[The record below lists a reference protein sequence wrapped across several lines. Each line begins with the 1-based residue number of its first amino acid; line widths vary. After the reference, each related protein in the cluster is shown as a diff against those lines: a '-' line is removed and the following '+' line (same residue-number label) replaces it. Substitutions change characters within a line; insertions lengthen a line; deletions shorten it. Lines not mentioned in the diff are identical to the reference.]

1 MSEFEPMPPAWQ
13 PNRDRT
19 GMVWGAAVLL
29 VTSIGA
35 TLAAWRMIAFARYL
49 AATDPIEG
57 LVVLAPAAGGFFA
70 LFAGFVLALAGI
82 VMARAD
88 GVPTTPRRTVT
99 TAAVIC
105 LCMSIAVPFLAITGI
120 AG

>member
-1 MSEFEPMPPAWQ
+1 
-13 PNRDRT
+13 
-19 GMVWGAAVLL
+19 MVWGASVLL

-35 TLAAWRMIAFARYL
+35 TLAAWRMIAFARYW

-70 LFAGFVLALAGI
+70 LFAGFVLALAGM

-88 GVPTTPRRTVT
+88 GVPTTARRAVT

-105 LCMSIAVPFLAITGI
+105 LCMSIAVPFLVITGI
-120 AG
+120 AR